1 MKRFLIG
8 TAIVVGVIAAALFV
22 LQPALSSNAAAGA
35 GNQETAII
43 QRINL
48 DTLVSGTGVVEAEKV
63 VNLTF
68 GIGGNLEEIQVDVG
82 DTVQSGDLLAQL
94 DTANLLLQVD
104 SAREA
109 LAIEQANYESLTS
122 DPTQAQITQAEA
134 SLASAMARL
143 ADIEAGLNIASNQI
157 TTSCADLDTAQTA
170 YDNAQDAW
178 EDYVLAG
185 YEMDATFLPDDES
198 AAGNALDDAQSRLDK
213 ALATCDTAET
223 NAQDLGDR
231 ASAQA
236 TVAQA
241 QAVLDELLSGPT
253 DEQITRQSALVM
265 QRQIALQQAENNLAD
280 ASLYAPFSG
289 IVTDVRV
296 TEGEQVGANTVAIII
311 ADDSQLH
318 FMIDVDEQDVFA
330 LNEGQPAR
338 ITLSAL
344 GDTLVEG
351 VVERIAP
358 SASLNQGITTYPV
371 RINVLEGQSVPV
383 RIGMTADIEI
393 VTGREENVLAV
404 DSRAIL
410 RDGNEEYVLVST
422 SLGSQRVAV
431 QTGDLANGLTVIY
444 ADTLKDGQT
453 VLIEDQTTSTTRI
466 GAGLLRGGN

>member
-1 MKRFLIG
+1 
-8 TAIVVGVIAAALFV
+8 
-22 LQPALSSNAAAGA
+22 
-35 GNQETAII
+35 
-43 QRINL
+43 
-48 DTLVSGTGVVEAEKV
+48 
-63 VNLTF
+63 
-68 GIGGNLEEIQVDVG
+68 
-82 DTVQSGDLLAQL
+82 
-94 DTANLLLQVD
+94 
-104 SAREA
+104 
-109 LAIEQANYESLTS
+109 
-122 DPTQAQITQAEA
+122 
-134 SLASAMARL
+134 
-143 ADIEAGLNIASNQI
+143 
-157 TTSCADLDTAQTA
+157 
-170 YDNAQDAW
+170 
-178 EDYVLAG
+178 
-185 YEMDATFLPDDES
+185 
-198 AAGNALDDAQSRLDK
+198 
-213 ALATCDTAET
+213 
-223 NAQDLGDR
+223 
-231 ASAQA
+231 
-236 TVAQA
+236 
-241 QAVLDELLSGPT
+241 
-253 DEQITRQSALVM
+253 
-265 QRQIALQQAENNLAD
+265 
-280 ASLYAPFSG
+280 LYAPFSG

-410 RDGNEEYVLVST
+410 RDGNEEYVLVNT